1 MLRVVD
7 EVYKYSDSSNF
18 NSFGG
23 VSRPYKERIYMDFC
37 ICGKDY
43 TTSEGLFYHKRK
55 VHNCTNVR
63 SSRYEY
69 EIKNAAKLTNKK
81 HVNVCFV
88 LNAFVKKQW
97 NIITG
102 KSIKRISRG
111 LSVNL
116 AVVNVEKR
124 CLKII
129 LSGIIYIL
137 KMNTT

>member
-1 MLRVVD
+1 M
-7 EVYKYSDSSNF
+7 Y
-18 NSFGG
+18 
-23 VSRPYKERIYMDFC
+23 
-37 ICGKDY
+37 
-43 TTSEGLFYHKRK
+43 
-55 VHNCTNVR
+55 NCTNVR

-69 EIKNAAKLTNKK
+69 EIKTQRNSQKKK
-81 HVNVCFV
+81 HANVCFV

-97 NIITG
+97 KIITG

-124 CLKII
+124 CSKIM

-137 KMNTT
+137 KMNII